1 MRLIVAIFF
10 LPIVAIAQEVV
21 PFVVVDHSTISP
33 YLNAYSQAEG
43 GAIRNTQDVENFIS
57 KIASKRGCFKTEKDY
72 LKYIFTKTHHRFLRH
87 YEEYASFNDLLTSRS
102 YNCLTGTALYALIL
116 KDLNVPYEI
125 FETNY
130 HIFLLAQTSAG
141 NVLFEATD
149 PLKGFISNDV
159 EIDGRIKIYK
169 QNSLLQASNTDKT
182 LYRFKVDLYN
192 RITLEGIIGLLHY
205 NLAVDAFNR
214 QDLQTSIFHL
224 DKAILL
230 YQSSRI
236 EEFSKII
243 LLSVMESKLDRSEKE
258 TCLRKIQSIRQH
270 KMPAVASSQSHQ

>member
-10 LPIVAIAQEVV
+10 LPILAIAQEPIPVAV
-21 PFVVVDHSTISP
+21 PVHSTISP

-43 GAIRNTQDVENFIS
+43 GAIQNTQDVESFIH
-57 KIASKRGCFKTEKDY
+57 KIASKRGSFKTERDY
-72 LKYIFTKTHHRFLRH
+72 LKYIFTKTHHRYLRH
-87 YEEYASFNDLLTSRS
+87 YEEYASFNNLLISKS

-116 KDLNVPYEI
+116 KELNVPYEI

-130 HIFLLAQTSAG
+130 HIFLLARTDAG

-149 PLKGFISNDV
+149 PLKGFISNDR
-159 EIDGRIKIYK
+159 EIDARIKIYK
-169 QNSLLQASNTDKT
+169 QNSVLQASNTDKT
-182 LYRFKVDLYN
+182 LYRFKIDIYN
-192 RITLEGIIGLLHY
+192 RITLDGIIGLLHY
-205 NLAVDAFNR
+205 NLAVQAYNR
-214 QDLQTSIFHL
+214 QDLRTSIVHL

-243 LLSVMESKLDRSEKE
+243 LLSVIESKLERSEKE

-270 KMPAVASSQSHQ
+270 KMPAIASSQSYQ

>member
-10 LPIVAIAQEVV
+10 LPILAVAQEASPLVAR
-21 PFVVVDHSTISP
+21 DNSTISP
-33 YLNAYSQAEG
+33 YLRAYSQAEG
-43 GAIRNTQDVENFIS
+43 GMIRNTQDVESFIY
-57 KIASKRGCFKTEKDY
+57 KIVSKRGSFRTEKEF
-72 LKYIFTKTHHRFLRH
+72 LKYVFTKTHHRYLKH
-87 YEEYASFNDLLTSRS
+87 YEEYASFNNLLTGRS

-116 KDLNVPYEI
+116 KELDVPFEI

-130 HIFLLAQTSAG
+130 HIFLLASTDAG

-149 PLKGFISNDV
+149 PLKGFIDTDR
-159 EIDGRIKIYK
+159 EIEARIKIYK
-169 QNSLLQASNTDKT
+169 QNLLPRASNTDKT

-205 NLAVDAFNR
+205 NLAVEAYNR
-214 QDLQTSIFHL
+214 QDLRSSISHL

-243 LLSVMESKLDRSEKE
+243 LLSVMESKLERSEKE
-258 TCLRKIQSIRQH
+258 TYLRKIQSIRQR
-270 KMPAVASSQSHQ
+270 KMPAIASSQSYQ